1 MKKIKTVIS
10 VMLVMAMLFAVMAI
24 SPVQAAVDDSE
35 KTGGGEYEEIYL
47 DPGDAYRENTKWYAW
62 TWFEC
67 EGEEFEEGF
76 WMNSYWTKSDTGK
89 DVVMFDA
96 LNPNVVF
103 VCVPDSVEYS
113 PSWDDVIYQSP
124 ETEVLDNGFTYK
136 INKVTSGEK
145 PNIFGD
151 WIWSDAPDDPYIPGD
166 ITHNAF
172 AIIDPVSTV
181 IYPMDSSIQ
190 IKISIKAYYYSYSAN
205 GSLLNRPNTVL
216 LEFVKNNRVMET
228 KKVNYYADD
237 IGSVKT
243 TYFYPYVAGTYTVRV
258 GFAKYSISSID
269 DDNYV
274 GQYTFKV
281 LPKAVIGDLNSD
293 NSVDVLDATVVQ
305 KHAVG
310 KADLTNEQL
319 SIADVNNDN
328 NVDVLD
334 AAEIQK
340 FAAGKITEFKKKA

>member
-35 KTGGGEYEEIYL
+35 KTGGGGYEDLYL
-47 DPGDAYRENTKWYAW
+47 NPGDAYQENTNWYAW
-62 TWFEC
+62 SWVDKI
-67 EGEEFEEGF
+67 GYEEGKWF
-76 WMNSYWTKSDTGK
+76 SGNWTKNDDGE
-89 DVVMFDA
+89 DVVSFRRLLPDT
-96 LNPNVVF
+96 VF
-103 VCVPDSVEYS
+103 ICVPDSVEY
-113 PSWDDVIYQSP
+113 PSMDDALYQSP
-124 ETEVLDNGFTYK
+124 QTAVPGDSYTYSVNN
-136 INKVTSGEK
+136 ISDGDK
-145 PNIFGD
+145 PNISGE
-151 WIWSDAPDDPYIPGD
+151 WAWSGKPDDPYVPGD
-166 ITHNAF
+166 ITHNSF
-172 AIIDPVSTV
+172 AIVNPVSTGTYYV
-181 IYPMDSSIQ
+181 KESIPVMV
-190 IKISIKAYYYSYSAN
+190 AVNGYYYSYSAN
-205 GSLLNRPNTVL
+205 GSRLNYANSVV
-216 LEFVKNNRVMET
+216 LEFKKNGRV
-228 KKVNYYADD
+228 VHNLSFQYYADD
-237 IGSVKT
+237 IGSVFTK
-243 TYFYPYVAGTYTVRV
+243 YFYPNLTGTYTVRV
-258 GFAKYSISSID
+258 GFSKQSTNSVTD
-269 DDNYV
+269 TNYV